1 MAAEASALDSG
12 DVTEAEVWR
21 KRKDE
26 MTAQLQANS
35 QKKKRIKR

>member
-12 DVTEAEVWR
+12 DVTEAEAWR

-26 MTAQLQANS
+26 MTTQLQANS
-35 QKKKRIKR
+35 EEKKK